1 MAFNS
6 HVADNNIIKDSVWYT
21 GTDALTRG
29 EPLCYANDEGSEVA
43 RPSQS
48 NNLRFA
54 GTVANDY
61 SAGSS
66 SGRLVEICLPG
77 SKGAPVLLG
86 ETVAVGDYVTFV
98 LGTTTKDFLLGGFLG
113 CGTAKVTDAG
123 DDGDVVQAD
132 LLVGDESG
140 GIEVLDPTAGAIT
153 CSVGGVTFFN
163 AATLASAGAV
173 TVADP
178 IADGLLKKFEA
189 LGTMT
194 TSDIEIDLETASL
207 QPDFATAL
215 QAINAID
222 ADGDSVTLQARG
234 GAWYVVG
241 KSGGAT
247 LSAT

>member
-1 MAFNS
+1 M
-6 HVADNNIIKDSVWYT
+6 
-21 GTDALTRG
+21 
-29 EPLCYANDEGSEVA
+29 
-43 RPSQS
+43 
-48 NNLRFA
+48 
-54 GTVANDY
+54 
-61 SAGSS
+61 
-66 SGRLVEICLPG
+66 
-77 SKGAPVLLG
+77 
-86 ETVAVGDYVTFV
+86 
-98 LGTTTKDFLLGGFLG
+98 
-113 CGTAKVTDAG
+113 
-123 DDGDVVQAD
+123 
-132 LLVGDESG
+132 VGDESG